1 MSVNN
6 ILNKIT
12 SSSSNP
18 QGFTIDEQFLPTA
31 LAGNLSQ
38 VLANGNTTGGIDI
51 LGSSSNIETDAL
63 KCVSIRP
70 LAFPI
75 ETNIVIDGN
84 LAMEDNTNIN
94 FGTDIDI
101 QIDNQQVLYTDGS
114 TNVIFSN
121 VPKSATAPS
130 ANEDLTNKQYV
141 DTQIQNAG
149 IVDSIVAG
157 SGISVNSA
165 DPINPI
171 VSNTGVLELTQGS
184 NISITGSKSN
194 YTINALLPPTPSLA
208 QVMDISSVASQN
220 LIMNTK
226 NITGFTD
233 LSGTNGYFDNLF
245 AQPMTDA
252 QIGLNHVVVGS
263 QANIANTYYIND
275 NVTDIQTVY
284 NAHSAEQGVVYKIS
298 SGSYGGSTLIIN
310 NSSNILFDCP
320 NPGNGSTIT
329 ELVSRGLTISNS
341 SRIRFNGLQ
350 IEGTF
355 KIGGNF
361 AGPPSVTTN
370 CIFSNCEF
378 LGTIEIGYELGAVS
392 GFITFYNCSF
402 ATPFQYNL
410 GTATIYCINCNF
422 SNQAITNNG
431 LSTRL
436 IITNGAGLN
445 SLAQTNYT
453 AYGQIVNSSGVS
465 YNVQNVLATPG
476 NFGNITSSQIE
487 VASDPATSNA
497 LTRKSYVDAQV
508 ATKVGSVVGGTAIT
522 IGGTS
527 TSPII
532 NNAGVTS
539 LTAGTNITLSG
550 STGAVT
556 ISASGGGGGTVT
568 SVSAGT
574 GISITGTSSDPIV
587 SNTGI
592 ISITAGTGLSATQVT
607 PGNPTLNNEGVLE
620 LTAGSNI
627 TITGTKSNY
636 TISSSGGGGGNSQN
650 IALLNS
656 TTSHTELGALALSL
670 SESTY
675 TYQIEDTDFGDA
687 RVSVN
692 ANGEIVITGG
702 GSSGSRTFSIQ
713 LQFRLDTNAVSSSA
727 GPITFYLVD
736 VSGQEKFFCGEFDP
750 QAFTSAKQ
758 IFFYNEV
765 FTLTLPFSAST
776 KTYKMY
782 IKDDVN
788 KWQNGGNIT
797 EWTVSN
803 VKASILYYG
812 QIGFNANVPTAIDP
826 PITVAPTITSIS
838 SAGPSSITLNWS
850 AVVGADNYYIYRSL
864 DDSTFTLVY
873 VISSIYNTYTDTGLD
888 SETTYYYKVGAENE
902 EGVGPLSAS
911 ANATTDVDTSPDF
924 SDYWS
929 DARAPFTDFGGSFI
943 HPSTDAII
951 NSAVMTRLGGPGSH
965 AIYMIRRQDTG
976 GWEFDTQF
984 SPVVIKSGFPGAGGP
999 LIGDFSTRGEMLA
1012 VGGGCTWDADIA
1024 GSTWKI
1030 SQTKSPY
1037 NFPYNPSTNPFGYS
1051 DWP

>member
-1 MSVNN
+1 MS
-6 ILNKIT
+6 IRRITTADGKIPYDLIDGAP
-12 SSSSNP
+12 SANP
-18 QGFTIDEQFLPTA
+18 P
-31 LAGNLSQ
+31 LAT
-38 VLANGNTTGGIDI
+38 VLTNGNTTGGIDI

-75 ETNIVIDGN
+75 ETNIIIDGN

-141 DTQIQNAG
+141 DSQIGSAG

-171 VSNTGVLELTQGS
+171 VSNTGVLELTQGD

-329 ELVSRGLTISNS
+329 ELASGRGLTISNS

-361 AGPPSVTTN
+361 AGPPSVNTN

-378 LGTIEIGYELGAVS
+378 LGTIEIGYELGAVN
-392 GFITFYNCSF
+392 GFITFYNCTF

-410 GTATIYCINCNF
+410 GSATIYCINCNF

-431 LSTRL
+431 LPTRL

-445 SLAQTNYT
+445 SLAQTNYI

-550 STGAVT
+550 STGAIT
-556 ISASGGGGGTVT
+556 ISASGGGGTVT

-592 ISITAGTGLSATQVT
+592 ISITAGTGLSSTQVT

-636 TISSSGGGGGNSQN
+636 TISSTGGGGGGNQEN
-650 IALLNS
+650 VALLNS
-656 TTSHTELGALALSL
+656 TTSLTELGALALPL
-670 SESTY
+670 SSSSY
-675 TYQIEDTDFGDA
+675 TYQIEDTNFGDA
-687 RVSVN
+687 RVSIN
-692 ANGEIVITGG
+692 SIGQIVVLGG
-702 GSSGSRTFSIQ
+702 GTSGNRTFSIQ
-713 LQFRLDTNAVSSSA
+713 LQFRLDTNAPSSSA
-727 GPITFYLVD
+727 GPITFFLVD
-736 VSGQEKFFCGEFDP
+736 ISGQEKFFCGEFDP
-750 QAFTSAKQ
+750 QAFLSAKQ
-758 IFFYNEV
+758 IFFYNEI
-765 FTLTLPFSAST
+765 FTLTIPYSVSDKYYTL
-776 KTYKMY
+776 Y
-782 IKDDVN
+782 IKDDVS

-797 EWTVSN
+797 QWTITNS
-803 VKASILYYG
+803 KILIWYYG
-812 QIGFNANVPTAIDP
+812 QIGFNANVPSAIDQ
-826 PITVAPTITSIS
+826 PITVAPTITSIT
-838 SAGPSSITLNWS
+838 ATGANTIELNWS
-850 AVVGADNYYIYRSL
+850 AVSGADNYYIYRSL
-864 DDSTFTLVY
+864 DDSTYTLIY

-888 SETTYYYKVGAENE
+888 PETTYYYKIGAENE

-911 ANATTDVDTSPDF
+911 ANATTETSDAPTF
-924 SDYWS
+924 SDYWT
-929 DARAPFTDFGGSFI
+929 DARAPYTDFGGSFI
-943 HPSTDAII
+943 HPSSDAII
-951 NSAVMTRLGGPGSH
+951 NSAVMTKLGSGPT
-965 AIYMIRRQDTG
+965 AIYMIRRQDG
-976 GWEFDTQF
+976 GSWEEGTQH
-984 SPVVIKSGFPGAGGP
+984 SPVTIKTGFTGAGGP
-999 LIGDFSTRGEMLA
+999 LIGEYSTRASMLA
-1012 VGGGCTWDADIA
+1012 VGGGCTWDSDIA
-1024 GSTWKI
+1024 GVTWNI
-1030 SQTKSPY
+1030 GQTKIPY
-1037 NFPYNPSTNPFGYS
+1037 NLPYNVTTNPYGYS
-1051 DWP
+1051 NWP